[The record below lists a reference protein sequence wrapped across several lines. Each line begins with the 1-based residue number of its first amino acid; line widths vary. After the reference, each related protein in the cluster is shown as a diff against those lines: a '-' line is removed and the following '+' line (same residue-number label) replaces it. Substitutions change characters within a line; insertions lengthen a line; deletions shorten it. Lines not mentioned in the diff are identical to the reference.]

1 MAEHYLVDGYNVVHH
16 SSVLRPLALK
26 EFEAAREAFV
36 EKLVGFCLATRHRV
50 TVIFDGRDRYARIH
64 DGMSARGVPGLEIV
78 YSPEHLSAD
87 AVIERMVYTTP
98 KRLECIV
105 VSNDNSLRNLC
116 RGLGSLSMDAD
127 HFIKTVRDHQG
138 QLREGLALHGRNAAQ
153 PNLLEDRLDASTMD
167 SLKALRD
174 KLDKKKGGHR

>member
-16 SSVLRPLALK
+16 SSVLRPLAIK
-26 EFEAAREAFV
+26 NFEAAREAFV

-50 TVIFDGRDRYARIH
+50 TVVFDGRDQYARIH
-64 DGMSARGVPGLEIV
+64 DGQSARGVPGLEIV
-78 YSPEHLSAD
+78 YSPGHLSAD
-87 AVIERMVYTTP
+87 AVIERTVYNTP

-116 RGLGSLSMDAD
+116 RGLGSMSMDAD

-138 QLREGLALHGRNAAQ
+138 QLREGLSLHSRNAAQ
-153 PNLLEDRLDASTMD
+153 PTLLEDRLDASAMEG
-167 SLKALRD
+167 LKALRD
-174 KLDKKKGGHR
+174 KLEKKKRG